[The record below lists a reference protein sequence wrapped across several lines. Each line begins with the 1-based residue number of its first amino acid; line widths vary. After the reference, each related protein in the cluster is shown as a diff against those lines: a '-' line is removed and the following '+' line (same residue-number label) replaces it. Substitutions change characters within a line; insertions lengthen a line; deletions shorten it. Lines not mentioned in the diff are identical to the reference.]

1 MYLVSLYF
9 DDKASRKIQ
18 GFINKVAIK
27 SGNNFMI
34 DRKVPPHI
42 TIASFQATE
51 ENKIIE
57 ILDKGIKDI
66 EIGII
71 NWASIGVFKSSV
83 IFLAPILNEY
93 LHNLS
98 VSIYESISLVENI
111 CISKY
116 YMPFQ
121 WMPHTTIA
129 KKLTREEL
137 MAAFQELEKNFT
149 IFSGMVTRIALSKTN
164 PYEDI
169 TVWELD
175 NKKIFSS

>member
-98 VSIYESISLVENI
+98 VNIYEGISLIENI
-111 CISKY
+111 SISKY
-116 YMPFQ
+116 YLPFQ

-129 KKLTREEL
+129 KKLIREEL
-137 MAAFQELEKNFT
+137 ILGFEELEKNFN
-149 IFSGMVTRIALSKTN
+149 IFSGEITKIALSKTN

-169 TVWELD
+169 IIWNLD
-175 NKKIFSS
+175 SK